1 MKYSSLFV
9 VVVFFC
15 LKVYYRLYNFHWLM
29 FVQYI
34 FSHSFTLDLW
44 VCFKQL
50 SVFYISYEWLLK
62 SIKELILV
70 EDVMQGARYFSHSVV
85 PTHFI
90 ISQVFFHRS
99 TRYLYHRKF
108 PSDFTFTIG
117 LFILSHQFAYSKA
130 ITPLFQLMSV
140 YNTVHGYIW
149 LGQVLFINLL
159 FQNSLFIPHFNKLT
173 ENEIV

>member
-1 MKYSSLFV
+1 MKYSSLFL
-9 VVVFFC
+9 VVVFFFC
-15 LKVYYRLYNFHWLM
+15 LQVYYMLYNFHL
-29 FVQYI
+29 VNVCVVY
-34 FSHSFTLDLW
+34 FSHSFTLDLL
-44 VCFKQL
+44 VCFRQL

-70 EDVMQGARYFSHSVV
+70 EDVMQGAQYFSHSVV

-117 LFILSHQFAYSKA
+117 LFIPSYQFAYSKA
-130 ITPLFQLMSV
+130 IT
-140 YNTVHGYIW
+140 HC
-149 LGQVLFINLL
+149 
-159 FQNSLFIPHFNKLT
+159 FN
-173 ENEIV
+173 